1 MAIAYLKVRTSQRSK
16 NLYLRIER
24 AKHKTD
30 PRREGHQSIGEII
43 MTSNVCV
50 LGAGRMGSSIARTLL
65 DRGYTTWVWNRTAAK
80 CDPLAAL
87 GAKVAPS
94 VEAGIQAA
102 EIVIINVLDYAAS
115 DALLKRD
122 GIASALAGKAVVQ
135 LTSGSP
141 RLAREEA
148 RWVEAHDAG
157 YLDGAIMATPDFI
170 GKPETALLY
179 SGSRDVYEKHKP
191 LLFAL
196 GGGTSY
202 VGELPGQASAL
213 DTALLT
219 QMWGGLFGALQ
230 GMAVAEAEGL
240 DLETFRSHLSA
251 FKPVVDAAL
260 FDVVDRTNARRFAG
274 DDATLASLGAHYS
287 AFQHLLEAC
296 EERGLDAAMPH
307 AMDMIFRQALSRG
320 RMEDDFASLAP
331 LFRNGSPRLSREP
344 ANA

>member
-1 MAIAYLKVRTSQRSK
+1 MI
-16 NLYLRIER
+16 
-24 AKHKTD
+24 
-30 PRREGHQSIGEII
+30 
-43 MTSNVCV
+43 SNVCV
-50 LGAGRMGSSIARTLL
+50 LGAGRMGSSIARAFL
-65 DRGYTTWVWNRTAAK
+65 DRGYPTWVWNRTAAK
-80 CDPLAAL
+80 CAPLAAL
-87 GAKVAPS
+87 GARVATS
-94 VEAGIQAA
+94 VEDGIRAA
-102 EIVIINVLDYAAS
+102 DVVMVNVLDYAAS
-115 DALLKRD
+115 NALLRRE
-122 GIASALAGKAVVQ
+122 GVASVLADKAIVQ

-148 RWVEAHDAG
+148 RWVEAHGAG
-157 YLDGAIMATPDFI
+157 YLDGAIMAIPDFI

-191 LLFAL
+191 VLFAL

-202 VGELPGQASAL
+202 VGDAPGQASAL

-230 GMAVAEAEGL
+230 GMAVAEAEGI
-240 DLETFRSHLSA
+240 DLETFRNHLSA

-260 FDVVDRTNARRFAG
+260 IDLVDRTNTRRFAG
-274 DDATLASLGAHYS
+274 DEATLASLGAHYS

-296 EERGLDAAMPH
+296 EERGLNAAMPR

-320 RMEDDFASLAP
+320 GPGSDFALLAP
-331 LFRNGSPRLSREP
+331 LFRNGGLPYEAAEQ

>member
-1 MAIAYLKVRTSQRSK
+1 MI
-16 NLYLRIER
+16 
-24 AKHKTD
+24 
-30 PRREGHQSIGEII
+30 
-43 MTSNVCV
+43 SNVCM

-65 DRGYTTWVWNRTAAK
+65 GRGYPTWVWNRTAAK
-80 CDPLAAL
+80 CEPLAAL
-87 GAKVAPS
+87 GAKIPAS
-94 VEAGIQAA
+94 VEDGVRAA
-102 EIVIINVLDYAAS
+102 EIVIVNVLDYAAS
-115 DALLKRD
+115 DALLKQD
-122 GIASALAGKAVVQ
+122 GVASALAGKTVIQ

-148 RWVEAHDAG
+148 RWVEAHGAG

-179 SGSRDVYEKHKP
+179 SGSRDVYERHKP

-202 VGELPGQASAL
+202 VGESPGQASAL

-219 QMWGGLFGALQ
+219 QMWGGLLGALQ

-260 FDVVDRTNARRFAG
+260 FDLVDRTNARRFAG

-287 AFQHLLEAC
+287 AFRHLLEAC
-296 EERGLDAAMPH
+296 EERGLNAAMPR
-307 AMDMIFRQALSRG
+307 AMDTIFRQALSLG
-320 RMEDDFASLAP
+320 DTQDDFASLAP
-331 LFRNGSPRLSREP
+331 LFRNGARHQGGKP

>member
-1 MAIAYLKVRTSQRSK
+1 MI
-16 NLYLRIER
+16 
-24 AKHKTD
+24 
-30 PRREGHQSIGEII
+30 
-43 MTSNVCV
+43 SNVCV
-50 LGAGRMGSSIARTLL
+50 LGAGRMGSSIARAIL
-65 DRGYTTWVWNRTAAK
+65 DRGYPTWVWNRTAAK
-80 CDPLAAL
+80 CAPLAAL
-87 GAKVAPS
+87 GARVATS
-94 VEAGIQAA
+94 VEDGIRAA
-102 EIVIINVLDYAAS
+102 DVVIVNVLDYAAS
-115 DALLKRD
+115 NALLRRD
-122 GIASALAGKAVVQ
+122 GVASVLADKAIVQ

-148 RWVEAHDAG
+148 RWVEAHGAG

-191 LLFAL
+191 VLFAL

-202 VGELPGQASAL
+202 VGDAPGQASAL
-213 DTALLT
+213 DTALLA

-240 DLETFRSHLSA
+240 NLETFRSHLSA

-260 FDVVDRTNARRFAG
+260 FDLNDRTMARRFAG

-296 EERGLDAAMPH
+296 EERGLNVAMPR
-307 AMDMIFRQALSRG
+307 AMDMIFRQALSQG
-320 RMEDDFASLAP
+320 GSGSDFALLAP
-331 LFRNGSPRLSREP
+331 LFRNGGLPYEP
-344 ANA
+344 AEQANA

>member
-1 MAIAYLKVRTSQRSK
+1 VK
-16 NLYLRIER
+16 
-24 AKHKTD
+24 
-30 PRREGHQSIGEII
+30 
-43 MTSNVCV
+43 SNVCV

-65 DRGYTTWVWNRTAAK
+65 DRGYPTSVWNRTAAK
-80 CDPLAAL
+80 CEALAAL
-87 GAKVAPS
+87 GARVASS
-94 VEAGIQAA
+94 VEDGVRVADV
-102 EIVIINVLDYAAS
+102 VIINVLDYVAS
-115 DALLKRD
+115 EALLRSD
-122 GIASALAGKAVVQ
+122 NVPATLAGKAVVQ

-148 RWVEAHDAG
+148 RWAEALGAC

-170 GKPETALLY
+170 GKPEATLLY
-179 SGSRDVYEKHKP
+179 SGSREIYDKHKL

-202 VGELPGQASAL
+202 VGEVPGQASAL

-240 DLETFRSHLSA
+240 DLETFRSLLTA

-260 FDVVDRTNARRFAG
+260 FDVVDRTKARRFAG

-296 EERGLDAAMPH
+296 EERGLDASMPR
-307 AMDMIFRQALSRG
+307 AMDAIFQRALSLG
-320 RMEDDFASLAP
+320 SGVDDFASLSP
-331 LFRNGSPRLSREP
+331 LLRREP